1 MVRALAL
8 AGVLAM
14 AMALAMAMVMALAMA
29 LAMAMAVAMALA
41 MAMVMALSMALAG
54 ARAMALAMDD
64 HMKTERKNPGYRVT
78 IETHNLVRDYA
89 KKLSEELGFT
99 VSNNKALEV
108 LIKKGWEA
116 VKNEKD

>member
-29 LAMAMAVAMALA
+29 LAMAMAVALA
-41 MAMVMALSMALAG
+41 M
-54 ARAMALAMDD
+54 AMALAMDD